1 MISRQELAEAIL
13 KNDKLKLGLIEK
25 FYDREYQC
33 AYCGDKGQVIFD
45 QDNQELDRY
54 ENDYCVAAL
63 PIESVKQAITALEAY
78 VDTGE
83 LPDEEYV

>member
-1 MISRQELAEAIL
+1 MVTRQELAEAML
-13 KNDKLKLGLIEK
+13 KNDKLKLGVTEK

-33 AYCGDKGQVIFD
+33 AYCGDNGQVIFD
-45 QDNQELDRY
+45 EDNQELDRY

-63 PIESVKQAITALEAY
+63 PVESVKQAITALEAY

-83 LPDEEYV
+83 LPNEEYV

>member
-1 MISRQELAEAIL
+1 MVTRQELADAML
-13 KNDKLKLGLIEK
+13 KNDKLKLGVTEK

-45 QDNQELDRY
+45 EDNQELDRY

-63 PIESVKQAITALEAY
+63 PVESVKQAIAALEY
-78 VDTGE
+78 YEEHGE

>member
-1 MISRQELAEAIL
+1 MITRKELAEAML
-13 KNDKLKLGLIEK
+13 KNNKLKLGVTEK
-25 FYDREYQC
+25 FYDRESQC

-54 ENDYCVAAL
+54 ENDFCVAAL
-63 PIESVKQAITALEAY
+63 PVESVKQAIAALEY
-78 VDTGE
+78 YEEHGE